1 MCVQPLFFVVDIAL
15 TAFDIL
21 LQIKFQPS
29 VN

>member
-1 MCVQPLFFVVDIAL
+1 MFVHPLFFVVDIAL

-21 LQIKFQPS
+21 CQIKFQQS